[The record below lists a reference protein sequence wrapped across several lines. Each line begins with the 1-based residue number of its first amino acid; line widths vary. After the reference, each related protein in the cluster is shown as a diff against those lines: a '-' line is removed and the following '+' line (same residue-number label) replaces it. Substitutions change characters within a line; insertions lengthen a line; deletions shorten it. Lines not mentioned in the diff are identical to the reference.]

1 MEVIEIVKDYLD
13 GGFTKEEVLKIVE
26 HHYKKGEIEEEEY
39 VKAKEMLEQVDET
52 EKQKS
57 ATEQL
62 SEKNAPYAKANID
75 PCSPAWL
82 SPITPIKKD

>member
-39 VKAKEMLEQVDET
+39 VKAKEMLEKVDET
-52 EKQKS
+52 EDYDD
-57 ATEQL
+57 EEEEI
-62 SEKNAPYAKANID
+62 SEEKEFAKKLYGND
-75 PCSPAWL
+75 FV
-82 SPITPIKKD
+82 KKL

>member
-26 HHYKKGEIEEEEY
+26 HHYKKGEIEDEEY

-52 EKQKS
+52 EDDD
-57 ATEQL
+57 EEEEI
-62 SEKNAPYAKANID
+62 SEEKEFAKKLYGND
-75 PCSPAWL
+75 FV
-82 SPITPIKKD
+82 KKL

>member
-26 HHYKKGEIEEEEY
+26 HHYKKGEIEDEEY

-52 EKQKS
+52 EDDD
-57 ATEQL
+57 EEEI
-62 SEKNAPYAKANID
+62 SEEKEFAKKLYGND
-75 PCSPAWL
+75 FV
-82 SPITPIKKD
+82 KKL

>member
-39 VKAKEMLEQVDET
+39 VKAKEMLEKVDET
-52 EKQKS
+52 EDYDDD
-57 ATEQL
+57 EEEI
-62 SEKNAPYAKANID
+62 SEEKEFAKKLYGND
-75 PCSPAWL
+75 FV
-82 SPITPIKKD
+82 KKL